1 MNRTFGAEV
10 RHHRERRGV
19 GEAEVA
25 QALGV
30 SVSSLRSLE
39 ADSRP
44 PTPREVARYAEMFQ
58 LKREH
63 LWRSAAQTIGVI
75 PVPFNR
81 LTNATQ
87 LEIVRVLS
95 SLGGSGA

>member
-1 MNRTFGAEV
+1 MGDRSTT
-10 RHHRERRGV
+10 
-19 GEAEVA
+19 
-25 QALGV
+25 
-30 SVSSLRSLE
+30 LRSLE